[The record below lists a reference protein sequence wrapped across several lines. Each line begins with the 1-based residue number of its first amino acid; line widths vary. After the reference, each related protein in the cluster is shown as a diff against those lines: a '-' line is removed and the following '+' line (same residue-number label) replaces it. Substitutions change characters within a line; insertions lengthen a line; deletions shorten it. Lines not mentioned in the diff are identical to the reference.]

1 MGKKHFNIAGPC
13 IPGQHYMLP
22 PLERTRELG
31 EFIED
36 GQYIVLHAAR
46 QSGKTTLLKEL
57 TRQLNVAGEYYAVYC
72 SLESLQGISDAQVA
86 IPAIVRNL
94 KTEIEFHE
102 QLTEIPFAPSADYD
116 EFTLVLRKSLTLY
129 CRRLD
134 KPLIIFFDEAD
145 CLSNGALIVFL
156 RQLREGYVNRGT
168 MPFVHAVALVGMRNI
183 RDYKSKI
190 REDRETLGS
199 ASPFNIVT
207 EALTL
212 SNFTRSEIIRLYAQH
227 TEQTGQEFSPEAVER
242 AFELTQ
248 GQPWLVNAIARDI
261 LVNQLQGDTT
271 ATVLPEHV
279 DAAAQT
285 IILRRPTHIDSLMER
300 LKEERVRRI
309 VEPVILGETRGYDS
323 FDDDYQYVLDL
334 GLLRVGEHRRLMPSN
349 PMYAEVIIRTLSSR
363 SQMEME
369 QRQSPPEASA
379 YMANGRL
386 DMRRVLE
393 DFQAFWRENSAIWVE
408 RFEYKE
414 AAPHLVLQAF
424 LQRVINGGGSVT
436 REMASGRERLDLC
449 VHYQG
454 GRYPIELKIR
464 YSEQTYA
471 QGQDQL
477 AEYLDTLGCDQGW
490 LLVFDRRPNVAW
502 DEKIFWRTTQR
513 DGKTIHIVGC

>member
-22 PLERTRELG
+22 PLERAREIG
-31 EFIED
+31 QFIEE

-46 QSGKTTLLKEL
+46 QSGKTTLMLSLAKHINEI
-57 TRQLNVAGEYYAVYC
+57 GEYYALYC
-72 SLESLQGISDAQVA
+72 SLESLQGVSVPERG
-86 IPAIVRNL
+86 IPAIIHSLAAQIKYSPVFRGMLFAEGVELSEFNTALRNAL
-94 KTEIEFHE
+94 SGFCHA
-102 QLTEIPFAPSADYD
+102 LT
-116 EFTLVLRKSLTLY
+116 
-129 CRRLD
+129 
-134 KPLIIFFDEAD
+134 KPLVIFFDEVD
-145 CLSNGALIVFL
+145 CLSNGTLIAFL
-156 RQLREGYVNRGT
+156 RQLREGYINRAAI
-168 MPFVHAVALVGMRNI
+168 PFVHAVALVGMRNI
-183 RDYKSKI
+183 RDYRGKI
-190 REDRETLGS
+190 RDDRETLGC

-285 IILRRPTHIDSLMER
+285 IILRRPTHVDSLMER
-300 LKEERVRRI
+300 LKEARVRRI

-349 PMYAEVIIRTLSSR
+349 PMYAEVIIRALSSR

-414 AAPHLVLQAF
+414 AASHLVLQAF

-464 YSEQTYA
+464 YNEQTYA

-477 AEYLDTLGCDQGW
+477 AMYMDTLGCNEGW

-502 DEKIFWRTTQR
+502 DEKIFWQTAQI